1 MSLITQSI
9 WNGKLFNGTWFDTEN
24 HYSVEEVAT
33 GETLGKIGYADKYN
47 VIEAGKQAQKAQKD

>member
-24 HYSVEEVAT
+24 HYSVQEVAT